1 MTKPSFMIN
10 NVEALYPRLDQ
21 PYHFQQGGGKNG
33 QGGTAPC
40 ESTAQGAEY
49 TTSFK
54 MTGAQA
60 KELFKAMAS
69 AYAESKQ
76 DAWPDLEMPFKKS
89 EDGFFIG
96 KAKIPA
102 AFSGKTVEPPRHFD
116 SSNERLD
123 DAFQLT
129 SGSTINLFVELIPY
143 SASMGSGV
151 SLRIRAV
158 QVIKYKEF
166 IAASPFEAQEGFT
179 KSNGASK
186 EDGLD
191 SVFDA
196 VEEPKKETKEEP
208 EVIKEPTVKVSKK
221 KKAEPAGDV
230 DLASMLDAFDD

>member
-33 QGGTAPC
+33 QGGTSRC

-49 TTSFK
+49 TTNFK

-60 KELFKAMAS
+60 KELFKSMS
-69 AYAESKQ
+69 AAYTESKQ
-76 DAWPDLEMPFKKS
+76 DSWPDLDMPFKKS
-89 EDGFFIG
+89 EDGFFVG

-102 AFSGKTVEPPRHFD
+102 SFNGTPVEPPKHFD
-116 SSNERLD
+116 AKNVRLED
-123 DAFQLT
+123 GFQLT

-143 SASMGSGV
+143 SASMGAGV
-151 SLRIRAV
+151 SLRLRAV

-166 IAASPFEAQEGFT
+166 IAASPFEEQEGFT
-179 KSNGASK
+179 KGSG
-186 EDGLD
+186 DGLD
-191 SVFDA
+191 NVFA
-196 VEEPKKETKEEP
+196 ISQETKEAKEEP

-221 KKAEPAGDV
+221 KKVEPAGDV